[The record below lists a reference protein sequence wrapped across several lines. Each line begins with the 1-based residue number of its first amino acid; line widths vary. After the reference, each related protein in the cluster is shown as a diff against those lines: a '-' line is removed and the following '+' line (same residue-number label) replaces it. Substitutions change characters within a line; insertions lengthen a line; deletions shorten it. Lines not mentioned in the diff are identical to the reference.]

1 MTICS
6 WKDHSVQILE
16 QHIITGKYLVDLNED
31 KQFRVY
37 FKYALE
43 FKYSNMSDTI
53 TKIMTAQIT
62 FSQASGLN

>member
-6 WKDHSVQILE
+6 RKDHSVQILE

-31 KQFRVY
+31 EQFRVY

-53 TKIMTAQIT
+53 TKTMTAQIT